1 MNPMIEKGLRTPDG
15 RVPIATKLYYGF
27 GAVAYGVKDNGL
39 SFFFLLYYN
48 QVLGL
53 PAGQVG
59 LILLI
64 SLVLDGISDPVAG
77 YLSDHFHSRWGRR
90 HPFMYAAALPTALI
104 CYFLWNPPEGL
115 AGWGLFSYALIM
127 VVTLRLIITFYET
140 PSTAM
145 VAELTEDYHERTTML
160 SFRFFFGWAGGLT
173 MSVITYG
180 VLFRLGGEEYGQLN
194 PRGYE
199 IMGLIASLAILIS
212 ILVSALG
219 THRYIPHLKQ
229 PGGKTAA
236 AGQARFFRAVK
247 EVYETLATR
256 SFMAL
261 FASAIFISVAAG
273 MAASLDIYFT
283 TYFWEL
289 KPEQIYLIAVG
300 QYFSAILA
308 LIFSPLASRRLG
320 KKWAAIVI
328 SALAFT
334 ILPLP
339 VLLRLLGLFPEN
351 GSPALLPLLIGIS
364 VIAIALVISA
374 SIMISSMVAD
384 LAEDNELRS
393 GRRAEGLFFAARTF
407 ILKVVTGVGFA
418 TATLVLTLIGFPDGA
433 RPGEVDPDVI
443 YNLGLVYI
451 PAAMV
456 LWALSI
462 LCILGYRITED
473 EHRTNLEKI
482 KSGAARM
489 GWDSNPRDA

>member
-1 MNPMIEKGLRTPDG
+1 MGGGRTG
-15 RVPIATKLYYGF
+15 SSV
-27 GAVAYGVKDNGL
+27 NCW
-39 SFFFLLYYN
+39 
-48 QVLGL
+48 
-53 PAGQVG
+53 
-59 LILLI
+59 
-64 SLVLDGISDPVAG
+64 
-77 YLSDHFHSRWGRR
+77 SR
-90 HPFMYAAALPTALI
+90 
-104 CYFLWNPPEGL
+104 
-115 AGWGLFSYALIM
+115 
-127 VVTLRLIITFYET
+127 
-140 PSTAM
+140 
-145 VAELTEDYHERTTML
+145 
-160 SFRFFFGWAGGLT
+160 FRG
-173 MSVITYG
+173 
-180 VLFRLGGEEYGQLN
+180 
-194 PRGYE
+194 
-199 IMGLIASLAILIS
+199 
-212 ILVSALG
+212 
-219 THRYIPHLKQ
+219 
-229 PGGKTAA
+229 
-236 AGQARFFRAVK
+236 
-247 EVYETLATR
+247 
-256 SFMAL
+256 
-261 FASAIFISVAAG
+261 
-273 MAASLDIYFT
+273 
-283 TYFWEL
+283 L